1 MRRRKDGLT
10 TFQKAMKTTIFFGPA
25 GTGAG
30 GSGGRR
36 LGIMA
41 TVGFGIGD
49 GLGFGRRGSGLGIG
63 FGTSCGSE
71 KCLGIDGI
79 SFDSLCHDF
88 HVLV

>member
-1 MRRRKDGLT
+1 MG
-10 TFQKAMKTTIFFGPA
+10 
-25 GTGAG
+25 
-30 GSGGRR
+30 
-36 LGIMA
+36 

-63 FGTSCGSE
+63 FGTSCGSGM
-71 KCLGIDGI
+71 CWGIDGI